1 MTTSQITGADDAI
14 AELRSLPD
22 KLRRQALRN
31 ALAAGG
37 RVVRD
42 AAKARAPVLRRGTQ
56 YRTPGLVRDSIV
68 VRTSRRDRQA
78 GDVGVFV
85 NVRPAKGVARGAK
98 SKSDPY
104 YWRWIEFGR
113 SAGQTKRK
121 RGFGLIGKNRRT
133 TVNVGAIQPARFL
146 ADSADAF
153 PAAKVKIE
161 AGFVREVE
169 KLNRRRPDAK

>member
-22 KLRRQALRN
+22 KLRRRALRN

-42 AAKARAPVLRRGTQ
+42 AAKARAPVLRRATQ
-56 YRTPGLVRDSIV
+56 YRTPGLLRNSIA
-68 VRTSRRDRQA
+68 VRTSKRDRQA

-85 NVRPAKGVARGAK
+85 NVRPAKGAALGAK
-98 SKSDPY
+98 SKADPY

-113 SAGQTKRK
+113 SAGQTKRVT
-121 RGFGLIGKNRRT
+121 RANGQRRT
-133 TVNVGAIQPARFL
+133 TMVNVGAIPPARFL

-161 AGFVREVE
+161 AGVVREVE

>member
-22 KLRRQALRN
+22 KLRRRALRN

-56 YRTPGLVRDSIV
+56 YRTPGLLRDSIV

-113 SAGQTKRK
+113 SAGQTKRVT
-121 RGFGLIGKNRRT
+121 RANGRRRT
-133 TVNVGAIQPARFL
+133 TMVSVGVIPAARFL

-153 PAAKVKIE
+153 PAAKTRIE